1 MKHKNIALPQAV
13 MFWLLV
19 NKVSLNEE
27 QLESLSELL
36 NAYQNQS
43 EDFAKRLNNISSS
56 LKTLEKTVE
65 SLSKN
70 CEPSPSNF
78 FWKSSITEP
87 SSED

>member
-1 MKHKNIALPQAV
+1 

-27 QLESLSELL
+27 QLESLNELL
-36 NAYQNQS
+36 NAYQNQA
-43 EDFAKRLNNISSS
+43 EDFAKRLNNLSNS

-70 CEPSPSNF
+70 CESPRNF